1 MDTPSSTVQSSTVGP
16 DKEGCSGQ
24 AIALR
29 LTACASLFKL
39 FLCSIAQAQPYPVK
53 PIRMVVPVPPGGIID
68 VVGRLLAQKM
78 TEHGGQNVIVDNR
91 PGGLTSVGTEFVV
104 RSPGDGYTLVLQS
117 LPMVVNP
124 VVLGKMSYDYEK
136 DLAPVT
142 LLVNSPYLFVVHPSV
157 PARSIKELIG
167 AARTQPNKVTYSSAG
182 NASNL
187 HVAVELFNVLTGV
200 KMLHI
205 PYKGGGPAL
214 TAVLG
219 GEADLSVLA
228 VSAVQPYIYSGRLR
242 ALGITSVKRM
252 SVLPQIPTLAEAG
265 VPGYEF
271 ASWVGLLAP
280 SSTPAA
286 TVSGVN
292 ALAVKAMRSPDLIER
307 ATKDAT
313 EVVANTPSEF
323 RIFIQAEARRWARVV
338 KESGMKAD

>member
-1 MDTPSSTVQSSTVGP
+1 MKSNLTGM
-16 DKEGCSGQ
+16 
-24 AIALR
+24 ALFVV
-29 LTACASLFKL
+29 SVVH
-39 FLCSIAQAQPYPVK
+39 AQNYPAK

-68 VVGRLLAQKM
+68 VVGRLVAQKM

-91 PGGLTSVGTEFVV
+91 PGGLTSVGTEYVA

-136 DLAPVT
+136 DLAPVS
-142 LLVNSPYLFVVHPSV
+142 LIVNSPYLFVVHPSV
-157 PARSIKELIG
+157 PARSIKELI
-167 AARTQPNKVTYSSAG
+167 AAAKTQPGKVTYSSAG

-187 HVAVELFNVLTGV
+187 HVAVELFNVLANV

-228 VSAVQPYIYSGRLR
+228 VSAVQPYINAGRLR
-242 ALGITSVKRM
+242 ALAITSAKRM
-252 SVLPQIPTLAEAG
+252 GTLPQIPTVAESG

-271 ASWVGLLAP
+271 ASWVGMLVP
-280 SSTPAA
+280 SSTPGAM
-286 TVSGVN
+286 VNSVN
-292 ALAVKAMRSPDLIER
+292 ALTVKATRSPDLVDR
-307 ATKDAT
+307 FTKDAT
-313 EVVANTPSEF
+313 EVVANTPAEF
-323 RIFIQAEARRWARVV
+323 KTFIQSEAKRWARVV